1 MRNKKQ
7 AQPTPVYHQGTE
19 AHQPSGI
26 APEKGLR
33 TLKLEHLYS
42 FITSSPLQQEQEI
55 HWVSWEK
62 VTELRALCGLQSR
75 PQTVYRSSYVVRA
88 GREERPG

>member
-7 AQPTPVYHQGTE
+7 AQPTQVYHQGTE
-19 AHQPSGI
+19 ALQPSGI
-26 APEKGLR
+26 VPEKGLR

-42 FITSSPLQQEQEI
+42 FITSSLLQQEQEI
-55 HWVSWEK
+55 NWVSGEK
-62 VTELRALCGLQSR
+62 ATELRALVS
-75 PQTVYRSSYVVRA
+75 RSSYVVRA

>member
-7 AQPTPVYHQGTE
+7 AQPTQVYHQGTE
-19 AHQPSGI
+19 ALQPSGI
-26 APEKGLR
+26 VPEKGLR

-42 FITSSPLQQEQEI
+42 FITSSLLQEKEI
-55 HWVSWEK
+55 NWVSGEK
-62 VTELRALCGLQSR
+62 ATELRALVS
-75 PQTVYRSSYVVRA
+75 RSSYVVRA